1 MYFIHIANVVYLL
14 SYAVKDIRWLR
25 CLTIVGIALCI
36 PYYVAFLRYEAV
48 VWSCLFL
55 VINITRLV
63 LLVRKPCE
71 KLPFTERQGTSS

>member
-25 CLTIVGIALCI
+25 CLTIVATALCI
-36 PYYVAFLRYEAV
+36 PYYLAFSRYEAIM
-48 VWSCLFL
+48 WSGLFL
-55 VINITRLV
+55 AINITRLV

-71 KLPFTERQGTSS
+71 KLPFTEQ